1 MKKLPHDWSAFIAS
15 LTSHRVRF
23 LIVGAHAM
31 AQHGAARYSLD
42 LDVFVDPTLANAR
55 RLGAALADFGF
66 PALARAWRRLAVPG
80 RMATLGN
87 PPLQID
93 VMNEITGVSFR
104 AAWRGRKVVRLAGH
118 EVGVLGA
125 AELVA
130 NKRASGRPKDRAD
143 LALLEEAGVRARRRK
158 RP

>member
-1 MKKLPHDWSAFIAS
+1 MKRLPSDWSAFIAS

-31 AQHGAARYSLD
+31 AQHGVARYSLD
-42 LDVFVDPTLANAR
+42 LDIFVEPTEANAR

-66 PALARAWRRLAVPG
+66 PALARAWRRFATRG
-80 RMATLGN
+80 RMATLGV

-93 VMNEITGVSFR
+93 VMNDITGVSFR
-104 AAWRGRKVVRLAGH
+104 TAWRSRKTVQLGGR

-125 AELVA
+125 RELVV
-130 NKRASGRPKDRAD
+130 NKRASGRPKDLAD
-143 LALLEEAGVRARRRK
+143 LALLEEAGVPRARRR
-158 RP
+158 RS